1 MSKTIIVSNRL
12 PIRIEKENGENLY
25 KTSEGGLATGLG
37 SIYKEGENIWV
48 GWPGVTL
55 ESSEEAAVEK
65 ELIQR
70 NMRPVFLSEEEVQEF
85 YLGFSNQTLWP
96 AFHYFIHH
104 MRFKDEEWQAYKS
117 ANEKFADA
125 VSKWLE
131 PDDVV
136 WIHDYQ
142 LMLVPDLL
150 RKKFPNITIGF
161 FQHIPFP
168 SYEVFRMI
176 PWRRKLLNGVLGADY
191 IGFHTYDDMR
201 HFLSSVHRLAGYSY
215 NRNQILVKNRLV
227 EVDSLPM
234 GIDYDKYAESAK
246 SEQAKEK
253 EVAFRNSLGPQ
264 ELILSMDR
272 LDYSKGIPGRL
283 KAFDRFLHENPEYID
298 KVSLFLI
305 VVPSRD
311 RVPSYKALK
320 EKVEFLVGHING
332 KYGTINYVPIHFYY
346 RSYPLDELSAFYRM
360 CKIAMITPK
369 RDGMNLVCKEYIAS
383 RENQD
388 GVLILSEMA
397 GAAKEL
403 SDAILVNPND
413 EAEMVASIKQALEMP
428 LKEQKRRMQIM
439 QRTVSKYT
447 IFQWVDLFIGNLR
460 GLKARQQSMATK
472 KLSEPLKKEL
482 TQKFKDS
489 KNPVIFLDYDG
500 TLVPFFEDPEDSA
513 PDDELQRLL
522 TALAKKA
529 KIVVISGRKADTLD
543 KWLSEFDIDL
553 IAEHGIKTNIG
564 GKGWVKNTEIIS
576 NDWKDEARN
585 IMEFYIQR
593 TPGAF
598 LEEKEHTLVW
608 HYRKVEKGLG
618 GLRSRELSSH
628 LKHFLSNKGLDII
641 DGDHVVE
648 VKPSAINKGKAA
660 TERLKDV
667 GADFV
672 MAFGDDRTDE
682 DTFEALSDQAETIK
696 VGNGF
701 SYAKFA
707 VENHEEVRNL
717 LWKMIEER

>member
-12 PIRIEKENGENLY
+12 PIRIEKEDGKNLY

-37 SIYKEGENIWV
+37 SIYKDGDNIWV
-48 GWPGVTL
+48 GWPGISLPKEEEEEV
-55 ESSEEAAVEK
+55 ES

-70 NMRPVFLSEEEVQEF
+70 NMRPVFLSEAEVQEF

-104 MRFKDEEWQAYKS
+104 MRFRDEEWKAYS
-117 ANEKFADA
+117 HANQKFADA

-142 LMLVPDLL
+142 LMLVPNLL
-150 RKKFPNITIGF
+150 RQKFPNITIGF

-201 HFLSSVHRLAGYSY
+201 HFLSSCHRLAGYSY

-234 GIDYDKYAESAK
+234 GIDYDKYADSAK
-246 SEQAKEK
+246 SELAKAKEM
-253 EVAFRNSLGPQ
+253 AFRNSLGSQ
-264 ELILSMDR
+264 DLILSMDR

-283 KAFDRFLHENPEYID
+283 KAFDRFLHENPEYIG

-311 RVPSYKALK
+311 KVPSYKALK

-332 KYGTINYVPIHFYY
+332 KYATINYVPIRFYY

-360 CKIAMITPK
+360 CRIAMITPK

-383 RENQD
+383 RDNQD

-413 EAEMVASIKQALEMP
+413 EAEMVESIKRALEMP
-428 LKEQKRRMQIM
+428 VKEQQRRMQIM
-439 QRTVSKYT
+439 QQTVSKYT

-460 GLKARQQSMATK
+460 GLKARQEAMATK
-472 KLSEPLKKEL
+472 KLTDDLKEDL
-482 TQKFKDS
+482 VAKFKKS
-489 KNPVIFLDYDG
+489 KDPIIFLDYDG

-513 PDDELQRLL
+513 PDEELEKLL
-522 TALAKKA
+522 TVLSKKA
-529 KIVVISGRKADTLD
+529 KLVVISGRKAATLD
-543 KWLSEFDIDL
+543 KWLTKFHIDL
-553 IAEHGIKTNIG
+553 IAEHGIKINID
-564 GKGWVKNTEIIS
+564 GKGWIKNPEILS
-576 NDWKDEARN
+576 NEWKDEARN

-593 TPGAF
+593 TPGSF

-660 TERLKDV
+660 KERLKDMNS
-667 GADFV
+667 DFV

-682 DTFEALSDQAETIK
+682 DTFEALSDTAETIK

-707 VENHEEVRNL
+707 VENHEEVRSL
-717 LWKMIEER
+717 LWNMVGER

>member
-1 MSKTIIVSNRL
+1 MAKTIIVSNRL
-12 PIRIEKENGENLY
+12 PIRIEKEEGKNLY

-48 GWPGVTL
+48 GWPGISL
-55 ESSEEAAVEK
+55 PKDEEAEVEK
-65 ELIQR
+65 ELIDR
-70 NMRPVFLSEEEVQEF
+70 NMRPVFLTEEEVQEF

-104 MRFKDEEWQAYKS
+104 MRFKDEEWEAYKQ
-117 ANEKFADA
+117 ANKKFADA
-125 VSKWLE
+125 ISKWLK
-131 PDDVV
+131 PDDTV

-142 LMLVPDLL
+142 LMLVPNLL
-150 RKKFPNITIGF
+150 RQKFPNITIGF

-201 HFLSSVHRLAGYSY
+201 HFLSSCHRLAGYSY

-234 GIDYDKYAESAK
+234 GIDYNKYAESAK
-246 SEQAKEK
+246 SELAKAKEM
-253 EVAFRNSLGPQ
+253 AFRNSLGSQ
-264 ELILSMDR
+264 DLILSMDR

-283 KAFDRFLHENPEYID
+283 KAFDRFLHEYPEYIG

-311 RVPSYKALK
+311 KVPSYKALK

-332 KYGTINYVPIHFYY
+332 KHANINYVPVHFYY

-397 GAAKEL
+397 GASKEL

-413 EAEMVASIKQALEMP
+413 EAEMVASIKTALEMP
-428 LKEQKRRMQIM
+428 LAEQKRRMQIM
-439 QRTVSKYT
+439 QQTVSKYT
-447 IFQWVDLFIGNLR
+447 IFQWVDLFVNNLKD
-460 GLKARQQSMATK
+460 LKERQAAMATK
-472 KLSEPLKKEL
+472 KVNEEIVDKLVSQFKQSKK
-482 TQKFKDS
+482 
-489 KNPVIFLDYDG
+489 PVIFLDYDG
-500 TLVPFFEDPEDSA
+500 TLVPFFEDPEDSK
-513 PDDELQRLL
+513 PDEDLERLL
-522 TALAKKA
+522 SMLTKKA
-529 KIVVISGRKADTLD
+529 HLVVISGRKAATLD
-543 KWLSEFDIDL
+543 AWLAKFNIDL
-553 IAEHGIKTNIG
+553 IAEHGIKVNIA
-564 GKGWVKNTEIIS
+564 GKGWIKNSEILN
-576 NDWKDEARN
+576 NDWKGEARG

-593 TPGAF
+593 TPGSF

-648 VKPSAINKGKAA
+648 VKPSVINKGKAA
-660 TERLKDV
+660 IERLKDLEN
-667 GADFV
+667 DFI

-682 DTFEALSDQAETIK
+682 DTFEALGERAETIK

-701 SYAKFA
+701 SFAKYA
-707 VENHEEVRNL
+707 VENHEEVREL
-717 LWKMIEER
+717 LWKMLGEK

>member
-1 MSKTIIVSNRL
+1 MAKTIIVSNRL
-12 PIRIEKENGENLY
+12 PIRIEKEEGKTLY

-37 SIYKEGENIWV
+37 SIYKDGNNIWV
-48 GWPGVTL
+48 GWPGISL
-55 ESSEEAAVEK
+55 SEEEEEKVEE
-65 ELIQR
+65 ELINR
-70 NMRPVFLSEEEVQEF
+70 NMRPVFLSSAEVEAF

-104 MRFKDEEWQAYKS
+104 MRFIAEEWEAYEK
-117 ANEKFADA
+117 ANQKFAA
-125 VSKWLE
+125 AISRWLE
-131 PDDVV
+131 PDDTV
-136 WIHDYQ
+136 WVHDYQ
-142 LMLVPDLL
+142 LMLVPLML
-150 RKKFPNITIGF
+150 REKFPNITIGF

-201 HFLSSVHRLAGYSY
+201 HFLSSCHRLAGYSY

-234 GIDYDKYAESAK
+234 GIDYDKYADSAK
-246 SEQAKEK
+246 SELAKAKEM
-253 EVAFRNSLGPQ
+253 AFRNSLGHQ
-264 ELILSMDR
+264 DLILSMDR

-283 KAFDRFLHENPEYID
+283 KAFDRFLHENPDYIG

-311 RVPSYKALK
+311 KVPSYKALK

-332 KYGTINYVPIHFYY
+332 KHGNINYVPVHFYY

-383 RENQD
+383 REHQD

-413 EAEMVASIKQALEMP
+413 EAEMVESIKKALEMP
-428 LKEQKRRMQIM
+428 LDEQKRRMQIM
-439 QRTVSKYT
+439 QSTVSKYT
-447 IFQWVDLFIGNLR
+447 IFQWVELFIGNLKA
-460 GLKARQQSMATK
+460 LKDRQEGMATK
-472 KLSEPLKKEL
+472 KLDEDISNEL
-482 TQKFKDS
+482 TNKFKAS
-489 KNPVIFLDYDG
+489 KKPVIFLDYDG
-500 TLVPFFEDPEDSA
+500 TLVPFFEDPDDSK
-513 PDDELQRLL
+513 PDDDLKRLL
-522 TALAKKA
+522 TLLSKKA
-529 KIVVISGRKADTLD
+529 HVVVISGRKAQTLED
-543 KWLSEFDIDL
+543 WLAEFGVDL
-553 IAEHGIKTNIG
+553 IAEHGIKVNID
-564 GKGWVKNTEIIS
+564 GKGWIKNSNILN
-576 NDWKDEARN
+576 NDWKNEARS

-593 TPGAF
+593 TPGSF

-648 VKPSAINKGKAA
+648 VKPSVINKGKAA
-660 TERLKDV
+660 VERLKDLES
-667 GADFV
+667 DFI

-682 DTFEALSDQAETIK
+682 DTFEALSDRAETIK

-701 SYAKFA
+701 SYAKYA
-707 VENHEEVRNL
+707 VENHEEVREL
-717 LWKMIEER
+717 LWKMLGEK